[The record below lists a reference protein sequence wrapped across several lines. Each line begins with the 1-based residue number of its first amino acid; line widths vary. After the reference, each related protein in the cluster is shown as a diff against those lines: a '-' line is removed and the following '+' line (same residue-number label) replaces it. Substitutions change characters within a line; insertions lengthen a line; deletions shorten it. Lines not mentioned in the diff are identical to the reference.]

1 MPSNI
6 RVNAISCGW
15 IDTDMNAH
23 FSEEDK
29 NAFVDEV
36 PLCRTGK
43 VEDVAKTCLYLA
55 SEAASYMTGQ
65 ILTLDGGLL

>member
-1 MPSNI
+1 
-6 RVNAISCGW
+6 
-15 IDTDMNAH
+15 MNAH